1 MSSGAVARNP
11 EGAMSIQVQVS
22 PPLRKYICGYDPDT
36 GIVLADR
43 DRCTV
48 AQVIAE
54 LNIPPQEV
62 VSIMVNSYPA
72 TPNTVLQAGDSVTLA
87 KIIGGG

>member
-1 MSSGAVARNP
+1 
-11 EGAMSIQVQVS
+11 MSIHVQVS
-22 PPLRKYICGYDPDT
+22 PPLRKYIQGYDPHS
-36 GIVLADR
+36 GIVLANR

-54 LNIPPQEV
+54 LNIPPLEV
-62 VSIMVNSYPA
+62 VSIMINSYPA
-72 TPNTVLQAGDSVTLA
+72 TPNTMLQAGDCLTLA

>member
-1 MSSGAVARNP
+1 
-11 EGAMSIQVQVS
+11 MSINVQVS
-22 PPLRKYICGYDPDT
+22 APLRKYIPGYDPAS
-36 GIVLADR
+36 GLVLANR

-48 AQVIAE
+48 AQLIAD

-72 TPNTVLQAGDSVTLA
+72 TPNTMLQAGDSLTLA

>member
-1 MSSGAVARNP
+1 
-11 EGAMSIQVQVS
+11 MSIHVQVS
-22 PPLRKYICGYDPDT
+22 PPLRKYIDGYDPES
-36 GIVLADR
+36 GLVLTNR
-43 DRCTV
+43 GQCTV

-72 TPNTVLQAGDSVTLA
+72 TPNTVLQPGDSLTLA
-87 KIIGGG
+87 KILGGG